1 MDPGLCCDP
10 DIDTNCTVVPV
21 CCMALLES
29 NRHFYQLGMEKR
41 NKEDMRLLHSTIFT
55 VIGKQKRKIFVLY
68 SSDYNIPGFFLFPG
82 CVTALLA
89 LIILV
94 TIVVCRLHVRRSSGL
109 SLHLASGSNP
119 SARPPLSL
127 HDLDIYFSSL
137 QHGVRRPNQGHQNG
151 DRNIGITYNINNG
164 VQFVTPPPPYR

>member
-1 MDPGLCCDP
+1 MNSP
-10 DIDTNCTVVPV
+10 IDYFPKTT
-21 CCMALLES
+21 
-29 NRHFYQLGMEKR
+29 
-41 NKEDMRLLHSTIFT
+41 ST
-55 VIGKQKRKIFVLY
+55 L
-68 SSDYNIPGFFLFPG
+68 SFLSIG

-94 TIVVCRLHVRRSSGL
+94 TIVVCRLHVRRSGSSSNGL

-119 SARPPLSL
+119 SNRPPLSL
-127 HDLDIYFSSL
+127 HDLDIYFSSM
-137 QHGVRRPNQGHQNG
+137 QHGGSRRPNQGHQNA